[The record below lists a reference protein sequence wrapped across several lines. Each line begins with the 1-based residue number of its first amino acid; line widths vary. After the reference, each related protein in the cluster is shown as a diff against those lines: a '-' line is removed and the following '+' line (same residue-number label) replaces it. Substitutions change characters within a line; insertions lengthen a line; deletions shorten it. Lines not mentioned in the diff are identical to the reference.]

1 MQLCLCVLEEETNCL
16 SSEKPLTLWLIK
28 TYSILEGSK
37 EFLKKSSEE
46 KIQSCK

>member
-16 SSEKPLTLWLIK
+16 SSEKHLTLWLIK

-37 EFLKKSSEE
+37 EFLKKSSDE